1 MRYCYILLQ
10 QQGNAKI
17 PLYYFNLYFSSLA
30 VSFKHV
36 RFIMQVDG
44 LGGYYDGLG
53 SIVLSA
59 NGMFNTPNKSAVL
72 LEKGHKSMFWKKS
85 FFSVF

>member
-1 MRYCYILLQ
+1 
-10 QQGNAKI
+10 
-17 PLYYFNLYFSSLA
+17 
-30 VSFKHV
+30 
-36 RFIMQVDG
+36 MQVDG

-72 LEKGHKSMFWKKS
+72 WEKGHKSMFWKNS
-85 FFSVF
+85 YFPVF

>member
-1 MRYCYILLQ
+1 
-10 QQGNAKI
+10 
-17 PLYYFNLYFSSLA
+17 
-30 VSFKHV
+30 
-36 RFIMQVDG
+36 MQVDG

-72 LEKGHKSMFWKKS
+72 LEKGHKSMFWKKKC
-85 FFSVF
+85 FFPFFNISKIWNNFFVFSKLENTWSPLS